1 MKLLIL
7 LLFPLIINAQFKV
20 DSTNWSFESNYFYLT
35 NEDNNTFQ
43 SGREKVFFHFNE
55 KKDSVL
61 RVTYN
66 HKDIFFLPIKNK
78 PVLTKKVEDSL
89 TIYILKLIELGQT
102 KETIFQIIMGKI
114 ESITIKKDNLTI
126 EYL

>member
-7 LLFPLIINAQFKV
+7 ILFPLIINAQFTV

-35 NEDNNTFQ
+35 NEDNNTVQ
-43 SGREKVFFHFNE
+43 SGKEKVFFHFNE

-61 RVTYN
+61 RVIYKN
-66 HKDIFFLPIKNK
+66 KDIFFLPIKNK

>member
-7 LLFPLIINAQFKV
+7 ILFPLIINAQFTV

-66 HKDIFFLPIKNK
+66 NKDIFFLPIKNK
-78 PVLTKKVEDSL
+78 PVLIKKVEDSL
-89 TIYILKLIELGQT
+89 TIYILKLVELGQT

>member
-7 LLFPLIINAQFKV
+7 LLFPLIINAQFTV

>member
-7 LLFPLIINAQFKV
+7 LLFPLIINAQFIV

-43 SGREKVFFHFNE
+43 SGKEKVFFHFNE

-61 RVTYN
+61 RVNYN
-66 HKDIFFLPIKNK
+66 NKDIFFLPIKNK
-78 PVLTKKVEDSL
+78 PALIKKVEDSL

>member
-7 LLFPLIINAQFKV
+7 ILFPLIINAQFTV

-35 NEDNNTFQ
+35 NESNNTFQ
-43 SGREKVFFHFNE
+43 SGKEKVFFHFNE

-66 HKDIFFLPIKNK
+66 NKDIFFLPIKNK

-89 TIYILKLIELGQT
+89 TIYILKLVELGQT

>member
-1 MKLLIL
+1 
-7 LLFPLIINAQFKV
+7 
-20 DSTNWSFESNYFYLT
+20 
-35 NEDNNTFQ
+35 
-43 SGREKVFFHFNE
+43 
-55 KKDSVL
+55 L

-66 HKDIFFLPIKNK
+66 KKDIFFLPIKNK

-114 ESITIKKDNLTI
+114 ESITIKKDNTNNIYNVSTGL
-126 EYL
+126 